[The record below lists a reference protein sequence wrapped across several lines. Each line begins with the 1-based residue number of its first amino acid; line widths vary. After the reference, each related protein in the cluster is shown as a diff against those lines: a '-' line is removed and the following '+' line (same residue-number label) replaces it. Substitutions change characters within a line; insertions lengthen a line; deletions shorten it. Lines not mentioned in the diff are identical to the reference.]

1 MKQIPQIV
9 KDAAKDLIKAY
20 GGKIDFLGKY
30 EGADAYM
37 FHFPNDS
44 CTGFP
49 FVYIHKDGK
58 VTEITGFEAERSGL
72 NSGSAIYWL
81 CDLEQVTVILSFSFL
96 IHNVGHI

>member
-37 FHFPNDS
+37 FHFPDDS

-49 FVYIHKDGK
+49 FVYIHKDDK
-58 VTEITGFEAERSGL
+58 LTEITGFEALDIMNLFVENFDESGV
-72 NSGSAIYWL
+72 
-81 CDLEQVTVILSFSFL
+81 E
-96 IHNVGHI
+96 